1 MKMLT
6 KKIVDCIYVNKIIE
20 QDMIAVCEYGVELVL
35 AGIVNIIVILFVSV
49 LLHSM
54 LYGII
59 FLLILISTRAFMGGY
74 HATTHIRCNISMV
87 CIYIIIT
94 NVKY

>member
-35 AGIVNIIVILFVSV
+35 AGIVNIIVI
-49 LLHSM
+49 
-54 LYGII
+54 II
-59 FLLILISTRAFMGGY
+59 RKCF
-74 HATTHIRCNISMV
+74 AT
-87 CIYIIIT
+87 
-94 NVKY
+94 

>member
-35 AGIVNIIVILFVSV
+35 AGIFWG
-49 LLHSM
+49 
-54 LYGII
+54 LYQPKEPKK
-59 FLLILISTRAFMGGY
+59 
-74 HATTHIRCNISMV
+74 V
-87 CIYIIIT
+87 E
-94 NVKY
+94 KDKK